1 MSGKTRETCIPL
13 SERGLNINFVHYLQW
28 QLNILIFRKQE
39 VLLYQQL
46 DLTKEKG
53 NNYQLARITA
63 NKVGGGSEEH
73 LWLERTDTFIV
84 LYKLPG
90 F

>member
-1 MSGKTRETCIPL
+1 
-13 SERGLNINFVHYLQW
+13 
-28 QLNILIFRKQE
+28 LIVTKQE
-39 VLLYQQL
+39 VLLHQQV

-73 LWLERTDTFIV
+73 L
-84 LYKLPG
+84 
-90 F
+90 